1 MLESASSSQDVDM
14 KRMCQAF
21 VAIAAVGAAGV
32 ASAHGQGRLA
42 IGFRFPVAPPV
53 YYAPPPV
60 YYVQPQVVYVVPPP
74 PVHAYPAYVYHGAPV
89 PVYRP
94 APLILHE
101 RRERQEAA
109 PLPPRPEPRAPALAP
124 RPYRN

>member
-1 MLESASSSQDVDM
+1 M
-14 KRMCQAF
+14 KRTCQAF
-21 VAIAAVGAAGV
+21 VAIAALGAAGI
-32 ASAHGQGRLA
+32 ASAHVHGRFA

-74 PVHAYPAYVYHGAPV
+74 VHAYPAYVYHGPPV
-89 PVYRP
+89 AVHRP
-94 APLILHE
+94 APLVLHE
-101 RRERQEAA
+101 RSERREAVPA
-109 PLPPRPEPRAPALAP
+109 PPRPEPRAPALTP